1 MSERAD
7 RHPMITAHMATYI
20 SVRRHELGLS
30 LEQVAER
37 CGSSKA
43 HIWALERRKSKNPT
57 LWLILALCD
66 ALNCSLNSLIGA
78 DVSQPMFSEQEM
90 ALIDAHRR
98 IFDRQAKERLPYD
111 LRLQV
116 GKALDRLVCDD
127 STPEQVDKFIGVF
140 AEFGLSISPTNP
152 PALSE

>member
-1 MSERAD
+1 MNRAD
-7 RHPMITAHMATYI
+7 RHPAITAHMATYI

-43 HIWALERRKSKNPT
+43 HIWALEQRRSKNPT
-57 LWLILALCD
+57 LWLILALCE

-98 IFDRQAKERLPYD
+98 IFKENAVTGAP
-111 LRLQV
+111 QS
-116 GKALDRLVCDD
+116 KA
-127 STPEQVDKFIGVF
+127 SNKGWE
-140 AEFGLSISPTNP
+140 E
-152 PALSE
+152 